1 MSEDSNDRTPSCP
14 RLQHALCDQLETQ
27 KQDTQANKRT
37 PLLREE
43 VPYQITLITLRQW
56 QGSLDRRRREKVIR
70 KMFTE
75 DDCYPF
81 TDLEGES

>member
-1 MSEDSNDRTPSCP
+1 
-14 RLQHALCDQLETQ
+14 
-27 KQDTQANKRT
+27 
-37 PLLREE
+37 
-43 VPYQITLITLRQW
+43 
-56 QGSLDRRRREKVIR
+56 LDRRRREKVIR